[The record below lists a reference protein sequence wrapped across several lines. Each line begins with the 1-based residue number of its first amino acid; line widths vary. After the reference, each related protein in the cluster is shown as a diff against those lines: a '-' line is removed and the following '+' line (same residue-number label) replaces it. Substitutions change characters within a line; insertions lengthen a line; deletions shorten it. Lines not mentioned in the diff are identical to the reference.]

1 MARKPIDP
9 DRETEAFQEAG
20 YDAVFEELAGSLDR
34 QVSQLLQ
41 EVDEA
46 AALLGEVLGTPEPDR
61 RVLLENGVRFHSLQL
76 CKLLEA
82 RSREA
87 GFEDPA
93 HAVKLAE
100 LAVLAAERLDE
111 AHYGTALAE
120 DARASAWAYLGNA
133 LRIASDHRR
142 AEEALRTAR
151 EHSEQGGGDAYT
163 EALILSF
170 EASIRNAQG
179 KYESAAKLLDDAI
192 TIYRDARDDHH
203 EGTALIKKGISKGY
217 ANRHAEAI
225 RLIRRGLRKID
236 LVREPRLLVAARH
249 NLTLFLTESGHHQ
262 QALKSIAET
271 RRLYLDLGERM
282 NLIRLR
288 WLEGK
293 VARELGDL
301 EASEAALREAMEAF
315 LSDHVGI
322 DAALVALDLAILHT
336 QRNETGALKQLAA
349 ELIPIFEWGELHEG
363 ALAAL
368 LLFRQAAEAEE
379 VTPALLQQVTAGLR
393 PAQDN
398 LDLRFRVR

>member
-9 DRETEAFQEAG
+9 NRETEALQETG
-20 YDAVFEELAGSLDR
+20 YDAAFEGLAGSVDR

-41 EVDEA
+41 EVDGA
-46 AALLGEVLGTPEPDR
+46 AALLLEVLGTPEPDR

-93 HAVKLAE
+93 RAVRLAE

-111 AHYGTALAE
+111 THYGTALVE

-133 LRIASDHRR
+133 LRIASDHRQ
-142 AEEALRTAR
+142 AEEALQSAR
-151 EHSEQGGGDAYT
+151 EHNNQGGDAYT

-170 EASIRNAQG
+170 EASLRNAQG
-179 KYESAAKLLDDAI
+179 KYDSAAKLLDDAI
-192 TIYRDARDDHH
+192 AIYRDARDAHQ
-203 EGTALIKKGISKGY
+203 EGTALIKKGIARGY
-217 ANRHAEAI
+217 ASRPEEAI

-293 VARELGDL
+293 VARELGDP

-315 LSDHVGI
+315 LADHVGI
-322 DAALVALDLAILHT
+322 DAALVALDLAIIHT
-336 QRNETGALKQLAA
+336 QRNETGALKELAA

-398 LDLRFRVR
+398 LDLRFRTGS